1 MNRFDLTEFASMPHA
16 EKLARSLSKRD
27 LVLKFL
33 SKGEVYLTIDVACA
47 LLELS
52 RPTALT
58 TLRKLEALG
67 CLKTEAMM
75 VPWKDHPRNTVLFGI
90 TPTGLAHA
98 GADPTA
104 PVFELGRTN
113 SLYVQH
119 HRQCQLLHVRALS
132 LGWSGWVS
140 ERTLRDKNIKL
151 KKIPDA
157 IGLDPDGQ
165 RVAIEMERSVKSTK
179 RYEQIQEQYLADL
192 KKGKIDRVAYVC
204 SPKIVNNV
212 QKLFRHVEKHNF
224 QFFSLDDWPLSPLP
238 RLDQPVPTANNLRGA
253 MRIVHL
259 ELPDE

>member
-16 EKLARSLSKRD
+16 EKLARSQSKRD

-47 LLELS
+47 LLGLS

-58 TLRKLEALG
+58 TLRKLEALR
-67 CLKTEAMM
+67 CLKTEALTI
-75 VPWKDHPRNTVLFGI
+75 PWNDHPRNTILFGI
-90 TPTGLAHA
+90 TPTGLAHTD
-98 GADPTA
+98 ADPTA

-113 SLYVQH
+113 PLYVQH
-119 HRQCQLLHVRALS
+119 HRQCQLLHVRALT
-132 LGWSGWVS
+132 LGWNGWVS

-204 SPKIVNNV
+204 PPKIVNNV

-224 QFFSLDDWPLSPLP
+224 QFFSLDGWPNLPLLP
-238 RLDQPVPTANNLRGA
+238 LDQLAAPGNNVRGA
-253 MRIVHL
+253 MHVVPL
-259 ELPDE
+259 DLPDE